1 MHSDLKNLL
10 QQAEEN
16 YLEERQIKQFQIFTV
31 DLAHRLK
38 TYELLRD
45 NEVEIFQPIADEL
58 TRAYPQ
64 QSSQLIEK
72 ALKHWL
78 SIMRY
83 CAMAMLL
90 NNPEYLQRS
99 VLEWLTD
106 MVQAHQMQSVESTI
120 YDLLLSQLQKMLSRQ
135 QFASIEPFLEQ
146 SKAILGDRVTTTVGE
161 QK

>member
-1 MHSDLKNLL
+1 
-10 QQAEEN
+10 
-16 YLEERQIKQFQIFTV
+16 
-31 DLAHRLK
+31 
-38 TYELLRD
+38 
-45 NEVEIFQPIADEL
+45 
-58 TRAYPQ
+58 
-64 QSSQLIEK
+64 
-72 ALKHWL
+72 
-78 SIMRY
+78 MRY

-146 SKAILGDRVTTTVGE
+146 SKAILGDRVTTTVAE